1 MARHYRSCLDA
12 GGIDFLHGLAIEHLS
27 VSKSGMICNRADS
40 LKRICK
46 IDATAFACVM
56 VVLIFALLI
65 AQAMSNGLPNHG
77 VSINLPKIGHPLLLH
92 GANREGTLV
101 VTIIRNG
108 KVYFGNDQVMIEKL
122 SDKIRERLGNG
133 ERSVYIEADA
143 YVSYGIVKE
152 VLDEVRLAGIE
163 KVAFLAESRP

>member
-1 MARHYRSCLDA
+1 M
-12 GGIDFLHGLAIEHLS
+12 LH
-27 VSKSGMICNRADS
+27 NREDS

-46 IDATAFACVM
+46 IDATALASVM
-56 VVLIFALLI
+56 IVLFFALLI
-65 AQAMSNGLPNHG
+65 AQAMSKGLPNHG
-77 VSINLPKIGHPLLLH
+77 VSINLPEVGHPSPIH
-92 GANREGTLV
+92 GANREDALM

-133 ERSVYIEADA
+133 ERKVYIEADA
-143 YVSYGIVKE
+143 HVSYGTVKE

-163 KVAFLAESRP
+163 RVAFLAESKWLLGQKRISN

>member
-1 MARHYRSCLDA
+1 M
-12 GGIDFLHGLAIEHLS
+12 
-27 VSKSGMICNRADS
+27 SKSGMICNRADS

-65 AQAMSNGLPNHG
+65 AQAMSNALPNHG
-77 VSINLPKIGHPLLLH
+77 VSIKLPKIGHPLPMH
-92 GANREGTLV
+92 GANREDALV

-122 SDKIRERLGNG
+122 SDKMRERLGNG

-152 VLDEVRLAGIE
+152 VLDEIRLAGIE
-163 KVAFLAESRP
+163 RVAFLTESRP

>member
-1 MARHYRSCLDA
+1 MPH
-12 GGIDFLHGLAIEHLS
+12 
-27 VSKSGMICNRADS
+27 NRADS

-46 IDATAFACVM
+46 TDATALASVM
-56 VVLIFALLI
+56 IVLVFALLI
-65 AQAMSNGLPNHG
+65 AQAMSNGLPNRG

-92 GANREGTLV
+92 GANREDALM

-122 SDKIRERLGNG
+122 SAKIRERLGNG
-133 ERSVYIEADA
+133 ERKVYIEADA
-143 YVSYGIVKE
+143 HVSYGTVKE

-163 KVAFLAESRP
+163 RVAFLAESKRLSGQKRISN